1 MLISTCVIMCN
12 ACIHPYIVPVVG
24 MLCGNAIIGI
34 SRSLDYVLKKLEC
47 VISLALSP
55 FIAYQ
60 LYGLL

>member
-1 MLISTCVIMCN
+1 MYN

-24 MLCGNAIIGI
+24 MLCGNAIIGT
-34 SRSLDYVLKKLEC
+34 SRSLGYILKKLEC
-47 VISLALSP
+47 VISLALSS